1 MGNITKNE
9 ILKIVE
15 EKNIGLVR
23 LQFVDIVG
31 QTRNIC
37 LPVSQLPRVLDNGCS
52 FDGSSI
58 EGFVRIEEA
67 DMFLKPDLDT
77 FAILPD
83 DIKAGKKVA
92 RFICDAY
99 NSTGEPFEGD
109 PRYIL
114 KKTIAEAKALGYT
127 FNVGP
132 EFEFYLF
139 DLDEKGHVTTHTED
153 KAGYF
158 GFGPTDKGE
167 DARREMIFEIE
178 KFGIV
183 VEAAHH
189 ECGPAQHEIDFRY
202 GEALV
207 AADNA
212 ITVKNTIK
220 KVAADNNLVATFMP
234 KPVYGIAGNGM
245 HMNMSLSDSSG
256 KNAFYDEN
264 DPNHL
269 SKIAYHFM
277 AGIIKHIKGMTLICN
292 PLVNSYKRL
301 VPGFEAPVNI
311 AWGTKNRSPLLR
323 IPNAKPEATRV
334 ELRSPD
340 PSCNPYLCFAVC
352 LAAGLD
358 GIKNKLVCPPAVNKN
373 IFEMSDAEKIDYN
386 IDILPL
392 SLEAAINE
400 FKNDSFLKDVL
411 GEHVY
416 SKYLYA
422 KSEEWKDF
430 SQHVTS
436 WEVERY
442 LHLF

>member
-1 MGNITKNE
+1 MESLTKEE
-9 ILKIVE
+9 IFKIVK
-15 EKNIGLVR
+15 EKNVDILR

-37 LPVSQLPRVLDNGCS
+37 LPIKQLPNVLENGCS
-52 FDGSSI
+52 FDGSSV

-67 DMFLKPDLDT
+67 DMMLRPDINTFL
-77 FAILPD
+77 ILPEEFASGRK
-83 DIKAGKKVA
+83 IA
-92 RFICDAY
+92 RFICDIVC
-99 NSTGEPFEGD
+99 SDGTPFEGD

-114 KKTIAEAKALGYT
+114 KKTIAKAKDLGYT

-139 DLDEKGHVTTHTED
+139 DLDEKGDVTTNTSD
-153 KAGYF
+153 RAGYF
-158 GFGPTDKGE
+158 GFGSADKGE
-167 DARREMIFEIE
+167 KARQEMILELVDMGIE
-178 KFGIV
+178 
-183 VEAAHH
+183 VETAHH
-189 ECGPAQHEIDFRY
+189 ECGPGQHELDFKY
-202 GEALV
+202 GEALIT
-207 AADNA
+207 ADNA

-220 KVAADNNLVATFMP
+220 KVASMNNLVATFMP

-245 HMNMSLSDSSG
+245 HMNMSLSDENG
-256 KNAFYDEN
+256 KNVFYDEN

-269 SKIAYHFM
+269 SKVAYQFM

-292 PLVNSYKRL
+292 PLINSYKRL

-323 IPNAKPEATRV
+323 IPNARPIATRV

-340 PSCNPYLCFAVC
+340 PSCNTYLCFAIC

-358 GIKNKLVCPPAVNKN
+358 GIKNKLECPPPVNKN
-373 IFEMSDAEKIDYN
+373 IFEMSEAEKIDYN

-400 FKNDSFLKDVL
+400 FKKDLFLKDAL
-411 GEHVY
+411 GNHIY
-416 SKYLYA
+416 DKYLYA
-422 KSEEWKDF
+422 KCEEWKDF
-430 SQHVTS
+430 SQHITS
-436 WEVERY
+436 WEVDRY